1 MYKRQALTHGTDAAE
16 AAVAQTRT
24 LFFADSGTITAEEDL
39 GILVKFRA
47 TANTTLAEVVIA
59 AGLATSRNEVRRL
72 ATQGGLSVNG
82 ERVENVDMPASGLDD
97 VLVLRVGKKRFRSVH
112 LVREE

>member
-1 MYKRQALTHGTDAAE
+1 
-16 AAVAQTRT
+16 
-24 LFFADSGTITAEEDL
+24 
-39 GILVKFRA
+39 
-47 TANTTLAEVVIA
+47 
-59 AGLATSRNEVRRL
+59 L

>member
-1 MYKRQALTHGTDAAE
+1 SSDEGTISAEE
-16 AAVAQTRT
+16 AASIAV
-24 LFFADSGTITAEEDL
+24 DL
-39 GILVKFRA
+39 PVSE
-47 TANTTLAEVVIA
+47 TTTLADVVIA